1 MQIVVSHSSIKAEL
15 CAMALVTTEMTW
27 LRWLFADF
35 GVLFSRLTPLLTD
48 STCAVNI
55 VRDLVKHELTKH
67 IGFDAY
73 YTCAQVK
80 DEMFSSR
87 LVEPSRIATD

>member
-1 MQIVVSHSSIKAEL
+1 
-15 CAMALVTTEMTW
+15 
-27 LRWLFADF
+27 
-35 GVLFSRLTPLLTD
+35 LTD